1 LVPGVFSQGVI
12 SMALMPFFY
21 YYLKKTKTEKKKQK
35 TTKQSLMLWGV
46 GSLSSW
52 GVAWESGRI
61 CSDSALTW
69 DCGSDGRLRLH
80 AGTQ

>member
-1 LVPGVFSQGVI
+1 
-12 SMALMPFFY
+12 MALMPFFY
-21 YYLKKTKTEKKKQK
+21 YYLKTTKKTKTEKKPKKQNK
-35 TTKQSLMLWGV
+35 TKVIDAL
-46 GSLSSW
+46 GSWVLSSCRM
-52 GVAWESGRI
+52 AWESGRI